1 MFTKSMT
8 IAMGAMGAFVLAAA
22 PALAGEA
29 KVFPYASSA
38 NYCAAGLQPVTI
50 NGVICC
56 GTPNQS
62 VSYQSMKAH
71 PVVRK
76 ARAPRRVAT
85 APTSRIV
92 CPVGEKGCYSE

>member
-1 MFTKSMT
+1 MISKVMT
-8 IAMGAMGAFVLAAA
+8 AAFGAFLLGAA

-29 KVFPYASSA
+29 RIYPYASSA
-38 NYCAAGLQPVTI
+38 NYCPTGFQPISI

-56 GTPNQS
+56 GVPNQS

-71 PVVRK
+71 AVARK
-76 ARAPRRVAT
+76 ARVRRRVAA